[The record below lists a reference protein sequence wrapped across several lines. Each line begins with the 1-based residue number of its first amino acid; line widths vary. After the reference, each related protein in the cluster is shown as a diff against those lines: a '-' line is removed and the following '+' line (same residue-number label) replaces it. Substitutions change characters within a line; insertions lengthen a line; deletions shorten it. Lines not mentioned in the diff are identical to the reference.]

1 MALKRHKQMMLD
13 YRTGDD
19 IVAIKDHSQGV
30 FFKGDV
36 FTALAMKRSS
46 CGCVILVDIGLKSD
60 RPFTKCPVCDMN
72 DEKTDT
78 IWWVDA
84 RSFRKLL
91 SRSQEEDLHD
101 VLAEVFAEELISLN

>member
-1 MALKRHKQMMLD
+1 MIID

-30 FFKGDV
+30 FLKGDV
-36 FTALAMKRSS
+36 FTALAMQRNS
-46 CGCVILVDIGLKSD
+46 CGCVFVVDIGLKSD

-72 DEKTDT
+72 DEKTDN

-84 RSFRKLL
+84 RSFRRLL
-91 SRSQEEDLHD
+91 SRSEEDDLAN
-101 VLAEVFAEELISLN
+101 VLEEVFSEGLISLN

>member
-1 MALKRHKQMMLD
+1 VALKRHKQMIID

-19 IVAIKDHSQGV
+19 IVAIRDHSQGV
-30 FFKGDV
+30 FLKGDV
-36 FTALAMKRSS
+36 FTAMAMQRNG
-46 CGCVILVDIGLKSD
+46 CGCIILVDIGLKSD

-84 RSFRKLL
+84 RMFKRLL
-91 SRSQEEDLHD
+91 TRSEEADLAE
-101 VLAEVFAEELISLN
+101 VLAEVMSEELINTN

>member
-1 MALKRHKQMMLD
+1 MILD

-46 CGCVILVDIGLKSD
+46 CGCIILVDIGLKSD
-60 RPFTKCPVCDMN
+60 RPFTKCPVCGMN
-72 DEKTDT
+72 DEKTDQV
-78 IWWVDA
+78 WWVSA
-84 RSFRKLL
+84 HLFRRLLTRS
-91 SRSQEEDLHD
+91 EEADLAD
-101 VLAEVFAEELISLN
+101 VLAEVFSEELISLN